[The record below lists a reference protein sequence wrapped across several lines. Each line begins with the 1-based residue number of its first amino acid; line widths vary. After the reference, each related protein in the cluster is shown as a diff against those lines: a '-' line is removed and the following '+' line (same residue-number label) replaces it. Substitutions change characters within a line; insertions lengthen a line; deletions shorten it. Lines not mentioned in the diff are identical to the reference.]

1 MVITNDQETNRREK
15 STGETDEEGQDG
27 SSVRVE
33 LDLAACQ
40 IAAVLRGWLFLCIP
54 FFLPCSMAHGLAGLQ
69 DKADRQPLFDGKGLF
84 WPVIGEGSG
93 IRNRRTPSLQADT
106 PIESPA
112 EG

>member
-1 MVITNDQETNRREK
+1 MPSERREK
-15 STGETDEEGQDG
+15 GTEETDEEGQDG

-40 IAAVLRGWLFLCIP
+40 IAAVLRGWLFLWHS
-54 FFLPCSMAHGLAGLQ
+54 FFSLCSMAAQGLLAGLQ

-93 IRNRRTPSLQADT
+93 IRNRRTPSSQADT